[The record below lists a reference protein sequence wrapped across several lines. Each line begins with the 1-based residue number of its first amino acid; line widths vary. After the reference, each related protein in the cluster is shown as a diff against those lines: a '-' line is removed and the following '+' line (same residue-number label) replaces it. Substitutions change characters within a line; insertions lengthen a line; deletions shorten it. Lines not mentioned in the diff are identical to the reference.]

1 MNTIQKRG
9 AYFHRNG
16 CTGASAEECEGVLQS
31 KMLNLALDSN
41 TEVSFLPSLRGQ
53 TRIHIH
59 ITANLGDVQIEIR
72 GLGLGHHPCGKN
84 LRGGR

>member
-59 ITANLGDVQIEIR
+59 ILRTWEMCRLKSE
-72 GLGLGHHPCGKN
+72 GLGWATTLVEKT
-84 LRGGR
+84 